1 MCWRVTK
8 GFKDSV
14 LTNNSRGIRN
24 AWHFCYALIL
34 VIKAVCSGIG
44 VALLTP

>member
-1 MCWRVTK
+1 M
-8 GFKDSV
+8 

-24 AWHFCYALIL
+24 AWHFCYALSL
-34 VIKAVCSGIG
+34 VIKVACGGIG

>member
-1 MCWRVTK
+1 MACAK
-8 GFKDSV
+8 GFAGSV

-24 AWHFCYALIL
+24 TWHFYYALIL

>member
-1 MCWRVTK
+1 MV
-8 GFKDSV
+8 GQ

-24 AWHFCYALIL
+24 AWRFYYALIL
-34 VIKAVCSGIG
+34 VIKVVCSGIG

>member
-1 MCWRVTK
+1 
-8 GFKDSV
+8 
-14 LTNNSRGIRN
+14 N

-34 VIKAVCSGIG
+34 VVKVVCGSIG